1 MTAEKWTARA
11 RAIDSFKVMDLLK
24 RARELDDLGQD
35 VVHMEAGEPDFETA
49 PAIKRAAVEA
59 IQTKAIQYTPAGGIA
74 PLRERIA
81 RFYQERYGIELGP
94 ERVLVTPGASG
105 GLLLAFS
112 LLAEKGQRFMM
123 ADPGY
128 PCNPQFLR
136 LVEAGAQRVRVDA
149 STNFQLTAELVRTHW
164 AEDTAGV
171 LLASPANPTGAVVPP
186 EEMSRIAATVR
197 ELGGELIV
205 DELYHGLTYGFDA
218 QSALAEDNQ
227 VVVLNSFSKYF
238 GMTGWRLGW
247 LVAPADAIAEME
259 KIAQNLFISP
269 PTLSQY
275 AALAAFEPESIQL
288 FESRR
293 RAFQERR
300 DLLVSGLRELGFVID
315 TPPQGAFYVYADA
328 SALTDNSF
336 EWCWSLLEED
346 KVAATPGADFSRFD
360 ANKYVRFSY
369 TTGLDRIELA
379 LERLARRAQRYGS

>member
-1 MTAEKWTARA
+1 
-11 RAIDSFKVMDLLK
+11 MDLLK